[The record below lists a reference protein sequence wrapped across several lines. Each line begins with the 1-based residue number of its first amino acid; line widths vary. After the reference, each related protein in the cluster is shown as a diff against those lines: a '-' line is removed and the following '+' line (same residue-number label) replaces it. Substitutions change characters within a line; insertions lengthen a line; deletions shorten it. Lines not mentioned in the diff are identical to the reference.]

1 MRVRLYGGRVDQTN
15 VSSLFLDLPGVA
27 LHATAEAAPPEWI
40 QLLPPGTF
48 SGTDGRGPYH
58 VADADDLIRVSMAAG
73 KLPIDE
79 NHSTDLAAP
88 RGGESPARAWIVD
101 LANRGDDPRA
111 GGIWGRVEWTQSGTA
126 LMADKSYRGI
136 SPVFTHARGGRVT
149 RILRAALTNTPN
161 LTQLA
166 SLHARISAE
175 ERAKLPADMFAVPE
189 KRQLIIRDPDHVELA
204 WDMVD
209 RTADLTDAERAE
221 ARRRILARA
230 RKLGM
235 DTSGWTGAA
244 HSEGADMDIA
254 TVRKALGLPD
264 TADEAACLAAMET
277 GRQQVALQAQQ
288 LTDKDKQLAE
298 LGTKYVPLEE
308 HVALQARVD
317 TMVKTAAEEA
327 ARRFVDN
334 AIAAGKPIAAQSVRD
349 RMIALHT
356 QDPEATEK
364 MIDEM
369 PSINAR
375 GADGR
380 FTPAPAGGGTEM
392 MSAED
397 KEVMSKFGL
406 TKEQLAEW
414 RKKRAEREKE
424 A

>member
-1 MRVRLYGGRVDQTN
+1 MN
-15 VSSLFLDLPGVA
+15 VSSLMIDLPGVA
-27 LHATAEAAPPEWI
+27 LHAMADGAPPEWI

-48 SGTDGRGPYH
+48 SGSDGRGPYH
-58 VADADDLIRVSMAAG
+58 VTDTDGLIRASMAEG

-79 NHSTDLAAP
+79 NHSIDLAAP
-88 RGGESPARAWIVD
+88 TGGKSPARGWIVGLED
-101 LANRGDDPRA
+101 RGDDART
-111 GGIWGRVEWTQSGTA
+111 GGVWGRVEWTQTGTA
-126 LMADKSYRGI
+126 LMSDKAYRGI
-136 SPVFTHARGGRVT
+136 SPVYTYDKTGRVT
-149 RILRAALTNTPN
+149 KLLRAALTNRPN

-175 ERAKLPADMFAVPE
+175 ERARLPAEMFAVPE
-189 KRQLIIRDPDHVELA
+189 KRELIIRDPEHVELA

-230 RKLGM
+230 KKLGM
-235 DTSGWTGAA
+235 DTSGWNRAA
-244 HSEGADMDIA
+244 HAQGADMDIA

-264 TADEAACLAAMET
+264 TADEAACLDAMES

-288 LTDKDKQLAE
+288 IAE
-298 LGTKYVPLEE
+298 RDQRIADFGQKFVPLAE
-308 HVALQARVD
+308 HVALQAQVNAM
-317 TMVKTAAEEA
+317 TKTASEEA
-327 ARRFVDN
+327 ARRFVDK
-334 AIAAGKPIAAQSVRD
+334 AIADGKPVAAESVRA
-349 RMIALHT
+349 RMIALHMAE
-356 QDPEATEK
+356 PEATEK

-380 FTPAPAGGGTEM
+380 FTPKEGGAGTEM

-397 KEVMSKFGL
+397 TEVMSKFGL
-406 TKEQLAEW
+406 SREQLAEW
-414 RKKRAEREKE
+414 RKKRAERQKE

>member
-1 MRVRLYGGRVDQTN
+1 MD

-27 LHATAEAAPPEWI
+27 LHAKADAAPPEWI

-58 VADADDLIRVSMAAG
+58 IADADALIRVSMAAG

-88 RGGESPARAWIVD
+88 LGRESPARGWIVA
-101 LANRGDDPRA
+101 LENRGDDVRT
-111 GGIWGRVEWTQSGTA
+111 GGIWGRVDWTQSGA
-126 LMADKSYRGI
+126 VLMADKSYRGI
-136 SPVFTHARGGRVT
+136 SPVFTHAKGGRVT
-149 RILRAALTNTPN
+149 KLLRAALTNTPN

-175 ERAKLPADMFAVPE
+175 ERAKLPEEMFAVPG
-189 KRQLIIRDPDHVELA
+189 KRQLIIRDPEHVELA

-235 DTSGWTGAA
+235 DTSGWKAAA

-277 GRQQVALQAQQ
+277 GRQQVTLQAQQ
-288 LTDKDKQLAE
+288 LAERDKRIADFGAKF
-298 LGTKYVPLEE
+298 VPLEE
-308 HVALQARVD
+308 HVALQAQVD
-317 TMVKTAAEEA
+317 TMVKAASADA
-327 ARRFVDN
+327 ARRFVDQ
-334 AIAAGKPIAAQSVRD
+334 AIADGKPIAAESVRE
-349 RMIALHT
+349 RMIALHMA
-356 QDPEATEK
+356 DPAATEK
-364 MIDEM
+364 MVGEM

-380 FTPAPAGGGTEM
+380 FAPAKGGDGGTEM

-406 TKEQLAEW
+406 TKEQLAAW
-414 RKKRAEREKE
+414 RKKRAEREE